1 MPTQSTILHAR
12 SRYHEWRGV
21 GLLSLKTFYGDE
33 AHYKV
38 ADGRYRVDD
47 HCYLLLNAGQEYAIT
62 VDAPTAVESFCP
74 FFAHL
79 QSALSTDA
87 PSISVAPTATTSSA
101 FPYNLYTIR
110 HEIALAVGF
119 TSLGTFSWR
128 FRRTFGLWPDQY
140 RRAKR

>member
-12 SRYHEWRGV
+12 SRYHEWQGV
-21 GLLSLKTFYGDE
+21 GLLSLKTFYGGE
-33 AHYKV
+33 AHYEV

-62 VDAPTAVESFCP
+62 VDAPTAVESFCL

-79 QSALSTDA
+79 QSALSTAA

-110 HEIALAVGF
+110 HRNCVGGW
-119 TSLGTFSWR
+119 LYQSWHI
-128 FRRTFGLWPDQY
+128 
-140 RRAKR
+140 